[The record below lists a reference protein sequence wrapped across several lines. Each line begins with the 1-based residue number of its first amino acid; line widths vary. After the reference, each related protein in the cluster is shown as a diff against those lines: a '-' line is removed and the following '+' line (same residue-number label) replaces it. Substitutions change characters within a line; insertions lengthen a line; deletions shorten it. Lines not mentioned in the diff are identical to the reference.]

1 MRLFRFGI
9 LSALLLL
16 MAACGSTPT
25 GSDETGSSPAPA
37 TATVDIQTQTSPPAM
52 TETATTDDAGT
63 AMVTLTRS
71 GGIAGINETLVVQRD
86 GALQVIEGGIGG
98 QVTKEGRAT
107 PEQIQKLE
115 AALQAEGWQQLDA
128 SYGRQVPDGFAYT
141 VVAGS
146 KTVQTYDGAQNP
158 PALES
163 VLSLLDELW
172 QQALQG

>member
-1 MRLFRFGI
+1 MKLFRLGI
-9 LSALLLL
+9 LSVLLLL

-25 GSDETGSSPAPA
+25 GSDETGSSPAPVTV
-37 TATVDIQTQTSPPAM
+37 TADSQTQTSPPAM
-52 TETATTDDAGT
+52 TETATTGAPL
-63 AMVTLTRS
+63 ATLRQS
-71 GGIAGINETLVVQRD
+71 GGIAGINETLVVQSD
-86 GALQVIEGGIGG
+86 GVLQVIEGEIGG

-141 VVAGS
+141 VVAGA

-163 VLSLLDELW
+163 VLSLLNELW